1 MTRTV
6 AQALDD
12 FVDHALKSMSPLLTP
27 WLPDWRSPCEYGD
40 MITSASTEPTIMW
53 RPVRRD
59 DPDVLAPLEAALEAT
74 IHPDLKQYWG
84 RYFAASLDAQAPQGP
99 LLLLQLWNREDSQRL
114 VENQIGH
121 VVTQRRAKAP
131 LSLFFAC
138 TEDGSDYI
146 LTVDNT
152 SGEVLLEAPGRKPLQ
167 VVAPSLAAF
176 LDELTPRPSAT

>member
-1 MTRTV
+1 VTRTV

-12 FVDHALKSMSPLLTP
+12 FVDHTMKSMSPLLTT

-40 MITSASTEPTIMW
+40 MIMSASTEPSIMW

-59 DPDVLAPLEAALEAT
+59 DPGVLAPLEAALDAT

-84 RYFAASLDAQAPQGP
+84 RYFAASLGAQAPQGP
-99 LLLLQLWNREDSQRL
+99 LSLLQLWNGDDSERL
-114 VENQIGH
+114 IENQIGH

-167 VVAPSLAAF
+167 VVAPNLAAF